1 MNAITPDEKSIF
13 LQAIDRSAAERMD
26 FLDLACGQD
35 ARLRR
40 QVEQLLA
47 AHARDDLPVDSPAMN
62 SAFAD
67 SEWIPDEAPGSQIG
81 PYRLLEQIG
90 EGGMGV
96 VYMAEQTEPVRRR
109 VALKVIRPGMDTRQ
123 VIARF
128 EAERQA
134 LAMMDHVNICKVFDA
149 GSTEAGRPYFV
160 MELVHG
166 VPITDYA
173 DAQHMT
179 TRDRL
184 TLFLSVCRAVQHA
197 HRKGI
202 IHRDLKPTN
211 VLVTLHDSV
220 PVPKVIDFGVAKTT
234 GPGLTDK
241 TLFTNFSHVIGSPLY
256 MSPEQAELSG
266 LDVDTRSD
274 VYSLG
279 VLLYELLT
287 GTTPFDRETLRD
299 QGYDEVRRIIREDE
313 MPRPSIRVRTLE
325 AGRQSTLAVQRGVDP
340 RRLSQ
345 SLHGELDWI
354 VLKALE
360 KDRTQRYESPG
371 AFAADIER
379 YLAHEPVEACP
390 PSMGYRLRKNIR
402 RHKVA
407 LATSAI
413 VGSALLAGTV
423 ISLLMA
429 IDAMNARRL
438 ADQRLAGEQ
447 QAVARMTAALQE
459 RQSALDEKNTAL
471 LREAR
476 TIRSV
481 YPLNIA
487 SAQSLLDDRSSDLAL
502 NLLNLYDADSNGA
515 DRRGF
520 EWYYLNGLIH
530 NSGARLLQGHS
541 ESVFAVCFS
550 PDNRRLATASGDGTC
565 RIWNTDTGQLERLFT
580 EHTSDVNCVRF
591 SADGRSI
598 ATASDDRTVILWNP
612 ETGKRQLTLEGH
624 AGMVQQVLFS
634 PDGRTVATGSVD
646 GEVRVWDRTT
656 GQELARIRAHE
667 DRVNALVLST
677 DGKCL
682 ATGGGV
688 SDGTARLWSYPSLE
702 LIATMEHSD
711 TVEAVVF
718 DPAADRIVTGCRNGD
733 LRTWN
738 SRNGQPIDQWH
749 VDCVIMGLSF
759 SPDGQ
764 RLAVCG
770 PNKPV
775 TILDDNGL
783 RVASYSLGADHSSWC
798 VRISSDGRYLAA
810 GREHDTALWRLDE
823 PPGFQ
828 RLASIPN
835 AVRCISVS
843 PDSRTVLVGGD
854 DGVVRHLDMID
865 GHEHSRIE
873 GEGAGVT
880 CMRSTVDG
888 RLLALGDAAGT
899 VRIQQTGSQTPLHVI
914 SDLQPP
920 VRDVAFSA
928 DSRMLAISD
937 SLRTRILDTAT
948 WNDLVRQPLPAA
960 HLAID
965 AEYSVIFGGPEFL
978 FAAPGPDYNSAIHL
992 YPDAPDWDVQAMLV
1006 NQNGTQLAAAF
1017 LNGDVAVIDLTD
1029 QSHFPRSWRMGAVR
1043 TEADAIRSLALSIDG
1058 RTLAGVD
1065 HQGTLS
1071 LWDVGSGATML
1082 TLDLRKIADVSDPQT
1097 FQHPLLAFAP
1107 DGSALIVAVT
1117 HVSGSAPV
1125 RHNGM
1130 IYALYATGR

>member
-1 MNAITPDEKSIF
+1 MNTITPDEKSIF
-13 LQAIDRSAAERMD
+13 LQAIDRSAAERMG
-26 FLDLACGQD
+26 FLDQACGQD
-35 ARLRR
+35 AQLRR

-47 AHARDDLPVDSPAMN
+47 AHARDDLPVDSPAMTC
-62 SAFAD
+62 AFAD
-67 SEWIPDEAPGSQIG
+67 SDWTPDEAPGSQIG

-134 LAMMDHVNICKVFDA
+134 LAMMDHVSICKVFDA
-149 GSTEAGRPYFV
+149 GSTQAGRPYFV
-160 MELVHG
+160 MELVRG
-166 VPITDYA
+166 VPITEYSDL
-173 DAQHMT
+173 QRMT
-179 TRDRL
+179 TRERL
-184 TLFLSVCRAVQHA
+184 CLFLSVCRAVQHA
-197 HRKGI
+197 HQKGI
-202 IHRDLKPTN
+202 IHRDLKPSN
-211 VLVTLHDSV
+211 VLVTLHDGV
-220 PVPKVIDFGVAKTT
+220 PLPKVIDFGVAKST

-241 TLFTNFSHVIGSPLY
+241 TLFTNFSHMIGSPLY

-287 GTTPFDRETLRD
+287 GTTPFDRETLRA

-325 AGRQSTLAVQRGVDP
+325 SGRQSTLAMQRGIDP

-345 SLHGELDWI
+345 SLSGELDWI

-360 KDRTQRYESPG
+360 KDRTKRYESPG
-371 AFAADIER
+371 AFAADIRR

-390 PSMGYRLRKNIR
+390 PSVGYRLKKSIR

-407 LATSAI
+407 LATSAL
-413 VGSALLAGTV
+413 VGAALLAGTV
-423 ISLLMA
+423 ISVLMA
-429 IDAMNARRL
+429 VDAMNARRL

-447 QAVARMTAALQE
+447 QAVTRMTAALQE
-459 RQSALDEKNTAL
+459 RQAALDEKNTAL
-471 LREAR
+471 QREAR

-487 SAQSLLDDRSSDLAL
+487 SAQSLMDDRSSDLAL
-502 NLLNLYDADSNGA
+502 NLLNLYDANSNGA

-520 EWYYLNGLIH
+520 EWYYLSHLIH
-530 NSGARLLQGHS
+530 NSGARLLQGHT
-541 ESVFAVCFS
+541 ESVFHVCFS

-565 RIWNTDTGQLERLFT
+565 RIWNTDTGRLERQFT

-591 SADGRSI
+591 SADGKSI
-598 ATASDDRTVILWNP
+598 ATASDDRTVILWDP
-612 ETGKRQLTLEGH
+612 DTGQRQLTLEGH
-624 AGMVQQVLFS
+624 SGMVQQVLFS

-646 GEVRVWDRTT
+646 GEVYVWDRST
-656 GQELARIRAHE
+656 GQKLSRIRAHE
-667 DRVNALVLST
+667 DRVNAMVISA
-677 DGKCL
+677 DGERL

-688 SDGTARLWSYPSLE
+688 SDGTARLWSFPSLE
-702 LIATMEHSD
+702 LTATMEHSD

-738 SRNGQPIDQWH
+738 SLNGQLISQWH
-749 VDCVIMGLSF
+749 VDSVIMGLSF

-775 TILDDNGL
+775 TILDGSGL

-798 VRISSDGRYLAA
+798 VSISSDGRYLAA
-810 GREHDTALWRLDE
+810 GREHDTALWCLDE
-823 PPGFQ
+823 PPAFQ
-828 RLASIPN
+828 RLATIPDGIH
-835 AVRCISVS
+835 CIEVS
-843 PDSRTVLVGGD
+843 PDSEAVAVGGD
-854 DGVVRHLDMID
+854 DGIVRHLDIVD
-865 GHEHSRIE
+865 GHEHSQINE
-873 GEGAGVT
+873 QGPGIT
-880 CMRSTVDG
+880 CMRSTDDG
-888 RLLALGDAAGT
+888 RLLALGDAGGT
-899 VRIQQTGSQTPLHVI
+899 VRILQTDTQLPLHVI

-920 VRDVAFSA
+920 VRDIAFSA
-928 DSRMLAISD
+928 DGRVLAISD
-937 SLRTRILDTAT
+937 SLRTRILDTST
-948 WNDLVRQPLPAA
+948 WADLVRQPLPSA

-965 AEYSVIFGGPEFL
+965 VEYSVIFGGPEFL
-978 FAAPGPDYNSAIHL
+978 FATPAPDYNSAIHL

-1006 NQNGTQLAAAF
+1006 NRDRTQLAAAF

-1029 QSHFPRSWRMGAVR
+1029 QSHFPRSYRMGAIR
-1043 TEADAIRSLALSIDG
+1043 AEDDAVCSLALSADG
-1058 RTLAGVD
+1058 RTLAGID
-1065 HQGTLS
+1065 NHGTLS
-1071 LWDVGSGATML
+1071 LWDVESGATML
-1082 TLDLRKIADVSDPQT
+1082 TLNLRKIAGISDPQV
-1097 FQHPLLAFAP
+1097 FQRPSLAFAP

-1117 HVSGSAPV
+1117 HGSDSDPEQ
-1125 RHNGM
+1125 HKGM
-1130 IYALYATGR
+1130 IYALYAPGQ